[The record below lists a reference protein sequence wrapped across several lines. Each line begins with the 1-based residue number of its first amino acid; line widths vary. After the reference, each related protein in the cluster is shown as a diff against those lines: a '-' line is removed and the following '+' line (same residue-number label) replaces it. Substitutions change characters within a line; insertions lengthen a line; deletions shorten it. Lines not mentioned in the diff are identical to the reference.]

1 MNMQQQVL
9 KQELI
14 ISQILHEY
22 EKKFTQVREQYSDG
36 NNGRCA
42 IGVLMS
48 YFGWGDKHCF
58 DTTNTLQFALYP
70 SKKSGFTLVQ

>member
-14 ISQILHEY
+14 ISQILHEHG
-22 EKKFTQVREQYSDG
+22 KKFTQVRKQYSDG

-42 IGVLMS
+42 IGVQMS
-48 YFGWGDKHCF
+48 YFGWDGTEDFNAANYSYCIRYVE
-58 DTTNTLQFALYP
+58 TCWYRL
-70 SKKSGFTLVQ
+70 